1 MTHPHRRSSFQ
12 TILTTFMTLTLLIEQ
27 LLNGVGYG
35 LMLFLLAAGLT
46 LVFGIMDVMNLAHG
60 SLFMGGAYVAAHVHT
75 RTGSFTLAVVA
86 AVVVIAVLAL
96 FLEALLVRRL
106 YGRDHLSQV
115 LATFGLILVA
125 DDAVKMIWGPSPIM
139 APTPAML
146 AGPIQLLPDLPY
158 PAYRL
163 VILVAGVAVALAL
176 YVLVNHT
183 RIGMLVR
190 AGASNRPMAELM
202 GVRVGRVF
210 SLLFLLGAALA
221 ALAGALMG
229 PLTAVQ
235 IGMGEDILIP
245 SLVVLVIGGIG
256 SIRGAFVA
264 ALLVGLVDTMGRAFI
279 PMALRSVLSPTL
291 VSDLAPGLAS
301 VAVYALMAG
310 VLAFKPAGLFPARG

>member
-1 MTHPHRRSSFQ
+1 MT
-12 TILTTFMTLTLLIEQ
+12 TTLLIEQ
-27 LLNGVGYG
+27 LLNGMGYG

-60 SLFMGGAYVAAHVHT
+60 SLFMAGAYVAAHVHT
-75 RTGSFTLAVVA
+75 RSGSFVMAVIA
-86 AVVVIAVLAL
+86 AVLVVMVIAL

-115 LATFGLILVA
+115 LATFGVILVA

-139 APTPAML
+139 APTPAWL
-146 AGPIQLLPDLPY
+146 AGPVQLLPELPY
-158 PAYRL
+158 PSYRI
-163 VILVAGVAVALAL
+163 VILVAGVLVALAL
-176 YVLVNHT
+176 YLLVNHT
-183 RIGMLVR
+183 RLGMLVR

-210 SLLFLLGAALA
+210 SLLFVLGAALA

-235 IGMGEDILIP
+235 IGMGEEILIP

-264 ALLVGLVDTMGRAFI
+264 AMLVGLVDTLGRAFV
-279 PMALRSVLSPTL
+279 PMALRPFLSPTL
-291 VSDLAPGLAS
+291 VSDLAPAIAG
-301 VAVYALMAG
+301 VAVYALMAA